1 MALTCS
7 PMINIMLP
15 EQYLQ
20 QAGARLTEP
29 QKRLMLAV
37 LMSVVND
44 CQRRSDARSVAAPA
58 ADRRAI
64 GEAVAY
70 VESTDRKWPFSFE
83 NLCEAIGLDPTWLR
97 RSLLGS

>member
-1 MALTCS
+1 MALICP
-7 PMINIMLP
+7 PMIHIMLP

-37 LMSVVND
+37 LMSAVSD
-44 CQRRSDARSVAAPA
+44 CQRRAGVRATPAPA
-58 ADRRAI
+58 ADRRAMS
-64 GEAVAY
+64 EALAY

-83 NLCEAIGLDPTWLR
+83 NLCEAVGLDPGWLR
-97 RSLLGS
+97 RNLLGA